1 VLVLDEATASI
12 DNETDERIQKIIRE
26 RFKDSTIITVAHRL
40 NTIIDYDRV
49 LVLQDGAVAEFDTP
63 SALLAVDSLFKGF
76 WDRFEM
82 SLQQGV
88 F

>member
-1 VLVLDEATASI
+1 MLDEATASI

-63 SALLAVDSLFKGF
+63 SALLAANSLFKGF

-82 SLQQGV
+82 SLKQGY
-88 F
+88 